1 MGFRLTDIKQ
11 LDAFDWNDFCE
22 KFITERNTILK
33 NTQQLKDL
41 SRKWPKMFPSLRRT
55 DSKYPQLWVKNIFAL
70 IRALY
75 LPEQIDIDVEDI
87 YNRFDQSFQKLQ
99 DSLSRPGASLIQSVY
114 NILKLNELH
123 GRLSSEQ

>member
-1 MGFRLTDIKQ
+1 MSFVTQARMGFRLTDIKQ

-75 LPEQIDIDVEDI
+75 LPE
-87 YNRFDQSFQKLQ
+87 
-99 DSLSRPGASLIQSVY
+99 
-114 NILKLNELH
+114 
-123 GRLSSEQ
+123 